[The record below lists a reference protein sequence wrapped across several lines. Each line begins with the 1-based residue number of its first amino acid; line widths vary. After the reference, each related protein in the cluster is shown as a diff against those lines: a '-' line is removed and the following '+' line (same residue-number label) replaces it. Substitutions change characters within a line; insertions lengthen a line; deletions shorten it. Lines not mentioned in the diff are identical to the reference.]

1 MYLLLI
7 LIPFFNFIIIGFFG
21 RFLGKKGVIL
31 ITLFLFFFSWL
42 LSFILFFEVCLA
54 HNTCHLKLWEWIVI
68 EDLTIQFGFL
78 FDSITIIMCFVV
90 FTISTLVHCYSCGY
104 MYDDPHF
111 VRFILFLS
119 LFTFFML
126 LVITADNFIQL
137 FFGWECV
144 GLASYLLINF
154 WYTRIQANKSAL
166 KAIIVN
172 KIGDLTV
179 IIGIIILY
187 YLTKS
192 FDYIFIFNYVNYIYY
207 NNINFEWNLLL
218 ISNILLFIGVIAKSA
233 QIGLH
238 TWLVDAMEGPTPV
251 SALLHAATMV
261 TVGVFCLIRCNAI
274 FTKTPLILFYITI
287 IGAITALFGSIVGV
301 LQNDIKRIIAYSTCS
316 QLGYMVLACG
326 LNHYEAAL
334 YHLTNHAF
342 FKALLFLTAGALIH
356 TLNGKQDIR
365 EMGSLLKIQPLL
377 YISFLIGSIALMGLP
392 YLSGYFSKDFILEYA
407 FANQT
412 NIYVLFS
419 YFLGIIGAFFTAF
432 YSTRLIFLSFITE
445 IKNINKISLLN
456 LHNLPLYIYIPLI
469 LLSIFSIFSGWI
481 LKDLFIG
488 IGSDLFVGPLTIFHN
503 FNFFLIL
510 SNVENINYIIK
521 IFPNILTILAIY
533 LSYLYCIKHKQK
545 NIKFNFIFFNNLNN
559 FFQKKLF
566 FDYLYFII
574 FIKNSFLLS
583 YNIFYKIIDRGF
595 FEILGPFGLTYKIYN
610 LSNTITNIH
619 KNSFYF
625 LIMYFLQN
633 IILIIIFLSLF
644 LNNKIFF
651 DEFIVLIFLNSFI
664 LLKYN
669 LKKLKRAGF
678 EPTMLLNNR
687 FTVYHFNHSVIS
699 FLKNE

>member
-7 LIPFFNFIIIGFFG
+7 LIPFFNFITISFFG
-21 RFLGKKGVIL
+21 RFLGKKGTIF
-31 ITLFLFFFSWL
+31 ITLFLFFFAWII
-42 LSFILFFEVCLA
+42 SFVLFFEICLA
-54 HNTCHLKLWEWIVI
+54 HSTCHFKLWEWVVI
-68 EDLTIQFGFL
+68 QDLSLQFGFL

-104 MYDDPHF
+104 MYEDPHF
-111 VRFILFLS
+111 IRFILFLS

-126 LVITADNFIQL
+126 LVVTADNFVQL

-179 IIGIIILY
+179 IIAIIILY
-187 YLTKS
+187 YYTKS
-192 FDYIFIFNYVNYIYY
+192 FDYIFIFNYLDFIYY
-207 NNINFEWNLLL
+207 NNKFFEWNWLL
-218 ISNILLFIGVIAKSA
+218 IANILLLIGVIAKSA

-261 TVGVFCLIRCNAI
+261 TVGVFCLIRCNSI
-274 FTKTPLILFYITI
+274 FTKTPIILFYITI
-287 IGAITALFGSIVGV
+287 IGALTALFGSIVGV

-326 LNHYEAAL
+326 LNHYESAL
-334 YHLTNHAF
+334 YHLVNHAF

-356 TLNGKQDIR
+356 ALNGKQDIR

-377 YISFLIGSIALMGLP
+377 YISFLIGSLALMGLP
-392 YLSGYFSKDFILEYA
+392 YLSGYYSKDFILEYA

-412 NIYVLFS
+412 QTYILYG

-432 YSTRLIFLSFITE
+432 YSARLLFLSFITE
-445 IKNINKISLLN
+445 IKNINKIAFIN

-469 LLSIFSIFSGWI
+469 ILSIFSIFSGWI
-481 LKDLFIG
+481 LRDLFIG
-488 IGSDLFVGPLTIFHN
+488 IGSDLFEGPLTLFHN

-510 SNVENINYIIK
+510 SNIENIATIIK
-521 IFPNILTILAIY
+521 IFPNILTIVAIS
-533 LSYLYCIKHKQK
+533 LSYFFCIKHKNYIK
-545 NIKFNFIFFNNLNN
+545 INYNIFINLNN

-566 FDYLYFII
+566 FDHIYYNI
-574 FIKNSFLLS
+574 FIKSSFYLS
-583 YNIFYKIIDRGF
+583 YNIFYKLVDRGL

-610 LSNTITNIH
+610 LSKIITNIH

-633 IILIIIFLSLF
+633 IVLIIIILGLF
-644 LNNKIFF
+644 FNNKIFF
-651 DEFIVLIFLNSFI
+651 DELIILIFLNSYFLI
-664 LLKYN
+664 KN
-669 LKKLKRAGF
+669 NSNFLKRAGF

-699 FLKNE
+699 SIKK

>member
-7 LIPFFNFIIIGFFG
+7 LIPFINFIIIGFFG
-21 RFLGKKGVIL
+21 RFLGKKGTIFL
-31 ITLFLFFFSWL
+31 TLFLFFFSWI

-54 HNTCHLKLWEWIVI
+54 HSTCHFKLWEWIII

-111 VRFILFLS
+111 IRFILFLS

-126 LVITADNFIQL
+126 LVVTADNFVQL

-179 IIGIIILY
+179 IIAIIILY

-192 FDYIFIFNYVNYIYY
+192 FDYIFIFNYINSLYY
-207 NNINFEWNLLL
+207 NNLFFEWNWLL
-218 ISNILLFIGVIAKSA
+218 IANILLLIGVIAKSA

-261 TVGVFCLIRCNAI
+261 TVGVFCLIRCNNI
-274 FTKTPLILFYITI
+274 FIKTPIILVYITI

-301 LQNDIKRIIAYSTCS
+301 LQNDIKRVIAYSTCS

-326 LNHYEAAL
+326 LTHFESAL

-356 TLNGKQDIR
+356 ALNGKQDIR
-365 EMGSLLKIQPLL
+365 EMGSLIKIQPML
-377 YISFLIGSIALMGLP
+377 YASFLIGSIALMGLP

-407 FANQT
+407 FVNQQ
-412 NIYVLFS
+412 NIYSLYG
-419 YFLGIIGAFFTAF
+419 YFLGILGAFFTSF
-432 YSTRLIFLSFITE
+432 YSGRLLFLSFISN
-445 IKNINKISLLN
+445 IKNINKINIIN
-456 LHNLPLYIYIPLI
+456 LHILPLYIYLPLI
-469 LLSIFSIFSGWI
+469 ILSLFSIFSGWI
-481 LKDLFIG
+481 FKDLFIG
-488 IGSDLFVGPLTIFHN
+488 LGSDLFEGPVTIFHN
-503 FNFFLIL
+503 FNFFIISLNI
-510 SNVENINYIIK
+510 ENIPIIIK
-521 IFPNILTILAIY
+521 IFPNILTVIGIF
-533 LSYLYCIKHKQK
+533 LSYLYCMKHQK
-545 NIKFNFIFFNNLNN
+545 YIDKININIFNNINN

-566 FDYLYFII
+566 FDHIYYNF
-574 FIKNSFLLS
+574 FIKYSFFLS
-583 YNIFYKIIDRGF
+583 YNVFYKIIDRGF

-610 LSNTITNIH
+610 LSNKIINIH
-619 KNSFYF
+619 KNSFYY

-633 IILIIIFLSLF
+633 IALIIIFLALF
-644 LNNKIFF
+644 LNNKLFF
-651 DEFIVLIFLNSFI
+651 DELFVLIFLNIYI
-664 LLKYN
+664 LIKQN
-669 LKKLKRAGF
+669 LMKRAGF

-699 FLKNE
+699 SIKK